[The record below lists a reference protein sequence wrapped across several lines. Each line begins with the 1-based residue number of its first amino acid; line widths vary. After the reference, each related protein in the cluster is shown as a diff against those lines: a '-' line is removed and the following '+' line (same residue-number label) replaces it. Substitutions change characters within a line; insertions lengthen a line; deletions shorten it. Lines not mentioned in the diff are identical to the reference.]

1 MSTII
6 QIGFLAQKLT
16 TLMTSK
22 GLVLEVTLL
31 TAILILAQVQ
41 WITNAISYVI
51 RRIQGFGYLIWGPD
65 LIDGAYRKVTMHQDQ
80 VISPKHNTW
89 QAHGKPF
96 KISTPAN
103 DHLLV
108 TSLDLIMELVEA
120 PRQRLSLHAVAKEI
134 LQPKYTMHGFEWQDR
149 RGVEGTGFVRA
160 LRSLLTSHLQDFQ
173 PDLERLVRD
182 CLEMEFRNIRSD
194 GFAHVALFPVMKRL
208 VTKVNCFVFFGEELS
223 QNAEFTAAALEF
235 PQDVIFA
242 AEFLSITPSFM
253 RPLVASIA
261 TNRHRAAKTLYQHL
275 VPIVEQR
282 LAARDLQPHRIT
294 PMDCMQW
301 LIDTSPRK
309 NPWTPARMVGE
320 IMAVW
325 FGSVHQLAMTP
336 TYAIQHLCSHPE
348 RSVYYM
354 HVYLV
359 SYKTTDHVMALLVT
373 CRRKALSSYTFHDGS
388 TLSKGDW
395 VCIPQQAML
404 QDGTRYKDAH
414 IFDGF
419 RFARANA
426 QLQQLQQLQPCAE
439 VPDQK
444 ASRLTHVSP
453 DWPIWGLGN
462 MSW

>member
-1 MSTII
+1 M
-6 QIGFLAQKLT
+6 Q
-16 TLMTSK
+16 
-22 GLVLEVTLL
+22 
-31 TAILILAQVQ
+31 
-41 WITNAISYVI
+41 
-51 RRIQGFGYLIWGPD
+51 
-65 LIDGAYRKVTMHQDQ
+65 
-80 VISPKHNTW
+80 
-89 QAHGKPF
+89 
-96 KISTPAN
+96 
-103 DHLLV
+103 
-108 TSLDLIMELVEA
+108 
-120 PRQRLSLHAVAKEI
+120 I
-134 LQPKYTMHGFEWQDR
+134 LQPKYTMHGFEWQDQ

-173 PDLERLVRD
+173 PDLERLVKD
-182 CLEMEFRNIRSD
+182 CLEIEFKDVHSD
-194 GFAHVALFPVMKRL
+194 GFSHVKLFPVMKRL

-235 PQDVIFA
+235 PQAVIFA

-253 RPLVASIA
+253 KPLVASIA
-261 TNRHRAAKTLYQHL
+261 TNRHRAAKTLYQYL
-275 VPIVEQR
+275 APIVEQR
-282 LAARDLQPHRIT
+282 LAMRDLQPHRVT

-301 LIDTSPRK
+301 LIDTSPRT
-309 NPWTPARMVGE
+309 NPWTAARMVGE

-348 RSVYYM
+348 YVEPLQDEVQRVF
-354 HVYLV
+354 HANDGQRDVEKLP
-359 SYKTTDHVMALLVT
+359 LLDSFMKESIRCNHSDAIT
-373 CRRKALSSYTFHDGS
+373 CRRKALASYTFQDGS

-426 QLQQLQQLQPCAE
+426 QLQPCAE

-444 ASRLTHVSP
+444 ASRLTHASP

-462 MSW
+462 MSCPGRFYASLVMKLVLIRVLDDWECKMPHAEAPRTKTWRSSTVPRDDAIVMFRKKLP